1 MSRIA
6 CLRIP
11 QFQIAVHQKHEPEL
25 KNAPFVVLDNNTE
38 ATGNGRAKIFMC
50 SDKASQK
57 HIIAGMR
64 LSEAKAVCST
74 LSFRKYESQLY
85 QTAQK
90 KLIQEFVL
98 CSPKVTADQLGI
110 FLLDASGLSHMG
122 GENTFCRNLLK
133 AASKAGF
140 TEAHVGIADS
150 AFAAEVASRLKN
162 KRWHVVQKG
171 QDKDVLAPLSIWHLP
186 ISFEMKEA
194 LADLGIKTMGQFLS
208 IPVPAL
214 IERFGLEALFAI
226 NLAQGIDK
234 RQPQLPPPEK
244 HFECSVELGGPM
256 ESLNETVFI
265 LKSMVDRLLAQLKK
279 EDLVAEE
286 LLLAFY
292 NDNDKFDERP
302 VKLLRPSGNGK
313 FLLEVLRLSLEAKPL
328 IREYTGLTLA
338 VSQFTNALWEQEE
351 IDEIA
356 GQKKQDDDLSPALL
370 LMLQRFNT
378 RLGENV
384 VVRPLANDQ
393 HMPEHAGIWI
403 PVLDEAKQHPVL
415 PLSNNYLKVYSNTK
429 GNAANLVLK
438 QHKDP
443 VPVLVKLNGL
453 LPGAIAYQGQWY
465 RINQITIPDRL
476 SGLWW
481 EKAVYKSYYMAEA
494 EPQQHK
500 DAGISLMLLTEHNN
514 QGKSSWFI
522 EGYYD

>member
-25 KNAPFVVLDNNTE
+25 KNVPFVILDQ
-38 ATGNGRAKIFMC
+38 AKIFMC

-64 LSEAKAVCST
+64 LSEAKAICTTVQS
-74 LSFRKYESQLY
+74 RKYESQLY
-85 QTAQK
+85 QAAQK

-98 CSPKVTADQLGI
+98 CSPKVTADQAGI
-110 FLLDASGLSHMG
+110 FLLDASGLSHLG

-133 AASKAGF
+133 TASKAGF
-140 TEAHVGIADS
+140 TNAQIGIADS
-150 AFAAEVASRLKN
+150 AFTAEVASRLKN
-162 KRWHVVQKG
+162 KRWHIVPPGK
-171 QDKDVLAPLSIWHLP
+171 DRDVLAPLSIWHLP
-186 ISFEMKEA
+186 IKFEMKES
-194 LADLGIKTMGQFLS
+194 LSDLGIKTMGQLLS
-208 IPVPAL
+208 IPLPDL

-226 NLAQGIDK
+226 NLSQGIDK
-234 RQPQLPPPEK
+234 RLPSVPPPEK

-256 ESLNETVFI
+256 EALNETLFI
-265 LKSMVDRLLAQLKK
+265 LKSMVDRLLTQLKK
-279 EDLVAEE
+279 EDLVVEE
-286 LLLAFY
+286 LVLAFY

-302 VKLLRPSGNGK
+302 VKLLRPSGNNK

-328 IREYTGLTLA
+328 MREYTGITLS
-338 VSQFTNALWEQEE
+338 VGRFTNALWQQEE
-351 IDEIA
+351 LDEIA
-356 GQKKQDDDLSPALL
+356 GEKKSDDDLSQALL

-384 VVRPLANDQ
+384 VVRPVANDQ
-393 HMPEHAGIWI
+393 HMPEHAGTWI
-403 PVLDEAKQHPVL
+403 PVLDEVKQYPVL
-415 PLSNNYLKVYSNTK
+415 PLSNSCLKVYNNSK
-429 GNAANLVLK
+429 GNAAKLVLK
-438 QHKDP
+438 QHKEP
-443 VPVLVKLNGL
+443 IPILVKLNGL
-453 LPGAIAYQGQWY
+453 LPGSIAYRGQWY

-494 EPQQHK
+494 QPQHAQSQQT
-500 DAGISLMLLTEHNN
+500 DISLMLLTEHNT
-514 QGKSSWFI
+514 QGKSSWFM